1 MVNTKLEE
9 QLMNCQSLLPD
20 QLSDIARS
28 KLDETYQIIKET
40 DNSISPIQ
48 RKINVSRTFN
58 KWWVS
63 TAAAAILGLTLIAS
77 GFVSPAMA
85 DALKQIPVLGQIYSL
100 WGEKNLD
107 PGLQQAEEFITNV
120 NQSVTHGKV
129 TMNIPTLLF
138 DGTRILMNVT
148 TPGNRL
154 ASEPNSPPSDA
165 NKGAVDKFEVLY
177 KGQPLLWN
185 YEHMDGETASSIMV
199 EVFSTYYEP
208 RTTTQTVQFPDQFD
222 LTVNVTL
229 KGYDVPFQ
237 FVLPITKSTPVTVL
251 TSEETKHHDN
261 INLLN
266 SKLEISPIT
275 TQLSVEYKTK
285 PGQSIEEML
294 ASIPSK
300 YKKSNEHGSIIALQ
314 YDIVDEHG
322 VQLKPIGGH
331 PISESYKIRFEPFKT
346 LPSTVTI
353 KPYLVVS
360 EGQAPDGVKGLWED
374 KNMVKEYIPELET
387 VFSVQ

>member
-9 QLMNCQSLLPD
+9 QLKNCQSLLPA

-28 KLDETYQIIKET
+28 KLNETYQIIRET
-40 DNSISPIQ
+40 DNSTSPIQ
-48 RKINVSRTFN
+48 RKMDTSRTFN
-58 KWWVS
+58 KWLIS
-63 TAAAAILGLTLIAS
+63 TAAAAILGVTVLAS

-85 DALKQIPVLGQIYSL
+85 GALKQIPVLGQIYSL

-107 PGLQQAEEFITNV
+107 PGVQQAGDFITNV
-120 NQSVTHGKV
+120 NQSVTHSEV

-138 DGTRILMNVT
+138 DGTRILMNLT

-177 KGQPLLWN
+177 KGQPLLWS

-199 EVFSTYYEP
+199 QVLNTYYDP
-208 RTTTQTVQFPDQFD
+208 STTTQTVQFPDQFD

-229 KGYDVPFQ
+229 KGYDVPFE
-237 FVLPITKSTPVTVL
+237 FVLPVTKSTPVTAL

-261 INLLN
+261 INLQI
-266 SKLEISPIT
+266 SKVEITPIT
-275 TQLSVEYKTK
+275 TQVSIEYKTK
-285 PGQSIEEML
+285 PGQSVEEML

-300 YKKSNEHGSIIALQ
+300 YKGANGGVIALQ
-314 YDIVDEHG
+314 FDIVDERG
-322 VQLKPIGGH
+322 IQLKPIGAH
-331 PISESYKIRFEPFKT
+331 PLSESYNVRFEPFKT
-346 LPSTVTI
+346 IPNTVTI

-360 EGQAPDGVKGLWED
+360 EGQAPAGTKGLWED
-374 KNMVKEYIPELET
+374 NNMVKEYIPELET
-387 VFSVQ
+387 VLSVQ

>member
-9 QLMNCQSLLPD
+9 QLKNCQSLLPA

-28 KLDETYQIIKET
+28 KLNETYQIIRET
-40 DNSISPIQ
+40 DNSTSPIQ
-48 RKINVSRTFN
+48 RKMDASRTFN
-58 KWWVS
+58 KWLIS
-63 TAAAAILGLTLIAS
+63 TAAAAILGVTVLAS

-85 DALKQIPVLGQIYSL
+85 GALKQIPVLGQIYSL

-107 PGLQQAEEFITNV
+107 PGVQQAGDFITNV
-120 NQSVTHGKV
+120 NQSVTHSEV

-138 DGTRILMNVT
+138 DGTRILMNLT

-177 KGQPLLWN
+177 KGQPLLWS

-199 EVFSTYYEP
+199 QVLNTYYDP
-208 RTTTQTVQFPDQFD
+208 STTTQTVQFPDQFD

-229 KGYDVPFQ
+229 KGYDVPFE
-237 FVLPITKSTPVTVL
+237 FVLPVTKSTPVTAL

-261 INLLN
+261 INLQI
-266 SKLEISPIT
+266 SKVEITPIT
-275 TQLSVEYKTK
+275 TQVSIEYKTK
-285 PGQSIEEML
+285 PGQSVEEML

-300 YKKSNEHGSIIALQ
+300 YKGANGGVIALQ
-314 YDIVDEHG
+314 FDIVDERG
-322 VQLKPIGGH
+322 VQLKPIGAH
-331 PISESYKIRFEPFKT
+331 PLSESYNVRFEPFKT
-346 LPSTVTI
+346 IPNTVTI

-360 EGQAPDGVKGLWED
+360 EGQAPAGTKGLWED
-374 KNMVKEYIPELET
+374 NNMVKEYIPELET
-387 VFSVQ
+387 VLSVQ

>member
-9 QLMNCQSLLPD
+9 QLKNCQSLLPD

-28 KLDETYQIIKET
+28 KLNETYQIIRET

-48 RKINVSRTFN
+48 RKIDVSRTFN

-63 TAAAAILGLTLIAS
+63 TAAAAILGVTLLVS
-77 GFVSPAMA
+77 GFVSPAIA

-107 PGLQQAEEFITNV
+107 PGVQQAEDFITNV
-120 NQSVTHGKV
+120 NQSVTHGDV

-138 DGTRILMNVT
+138 DGTRILMNLT

-177 KGQPLLWN
+177 KGQPLLWS

-199 EVFSTYYEP
+199 QVLNTYYEP
-208 RTTTQTVQFPDQFD
+208 STTTQTVQFPDQFD
-222 LTVNVTL
+222 LTVNVSL
-229 KGYDVPFQ
+229 KGYDVPFE
-237 FVLPITKSTPVTVL
+237 FVLPVTTSTPVTAL

-261 INLLN
+261 INLQI
-266 SKLEISPIT
+266 SKVEITPIT
-275 TQLSVEYKTK
+275 TQVSIEYKTK
-285 PGQSIEEML
+285 PGQSVEEML

-300 YKKSNEHGSIIALQ
+300 YKGANGGVIALQ
-314 YDIVDEHG
+314 FDIVDERG
-322 VQLKPIGGH
+322 VQLKPVGAH
-331 PISESYKIRFEPFKT
+331 PLSESYNIRFEPFKT
-346 LPSTVTI
+346 IPSTVTI

-360 EGQAPDGVKGLWED
+360 EGQAPAGTKGLWED
-374 KNMVKEYIPELET
+374 NNMVKEYIPELET
-387 VFSVQ
+387 VLSVQ

>member
-9 QLMNCQSLLPD
+9 QLKNCQSLLPA

-28 KLDETYQIIKET
+28 KLNETYQIIRET
-40 DNSISPIQ
+40 DNSTSPIQ
-48 RKINVSRTFN
+48 RKMDTSRTFN
-58 KWWVS
+58 KWLIS
-63 TAAAAILGLTLIAS
+63 TAAAAILGVTVLAS

-85 DALKQIPVLGQIYSL
+85 GALKQIPVLGQIYSL

-107 PGLQQAEEFITNV
+107 PGVQQAGDFITNV
-120 NQSVTHGKV
+120 NQSVTHSDV

-138 DGTRILMNVT
+138 DGTRILMNLT

-177 KGQPLLWN
+177 KGQPLLWS

-199 EVFSTYYEP
+199 QVLNTYYDP
-208 RTTTQTVQFPDQFD
+208 STTTQTVQFPDQFD

-229 KGYDVPFQ
+229 KGYDVPFE
-237 FVLPITKSTPVTVL
+237 FVLPVTKSTPVTAL

-261 INLLN
+261 INLQI
-266 SKLEISPIT
+266 SKVEITPIT
-275 TQLSVEYKTK
+275 TQVSIEYKTK
-285 PGQSIEEML
+285 PGQSVEEML

-300 YKKSNEHGSIIALQ
+300 YKGANGGVIALQ
-314 YDIVDEHG
+314 FDIVDERG
-322 VQLKPIGGH
+322 VQLKPIGAH
-331 PISESYKIRFEPFKT
+331 PLSESYNVRFEPFKT
-346 LPSTVTI
+346 IPNTVTI

-360 EGQAPDGVKGLWED
+360 EGQAPAGTKGLWED
-374 KNMVKEYIPELET
+374 NNMVKEYIPELET
-387 VFSVQ
+387 VLSVQ

>member
-9 QLMNCQSLLPD
+9 QLKNCQSLLPD
-20 QLSDIARS
+20 QLSDITRS
-28 KLDETYQIIKET
+28 KLNETYQIIRET
-40 DNSISPIQ
+40 DNSISSIQ
-48 RKINVSRTFN
+48 RKTNVSRTFN
-58 KWWVS
+58 NWGVS
-63 TAAAAILGLTLIAS
+63 TAAAAILGVTLIAS
-77 GFVSPAMA
+77 GFVSPVMA

-100 WGEKNLD
+100 WGENNED
-107 PGLQQAEEFITNV
+107 PGIQQAEDFITNV

-154 ASEPNSPPSDA
+154 YSEPNSLPSDA

-177 KGQPLLWN
+177 KGQPLVWD
-185 YEHMDGETASSIMV
+185 YQFMDGETASSLIV
-199 EVFSTYYEP
+199 QVSST
-208 RTTTQTVQFPDQFD
+208 TSTTQTVQFPDQFD

-237 FVLPITKSTPVTVL
+237 FVLPITKSTPITVL

-261 INLLN
+261 INLQI
-266 SKLEISPIT
+266 SKLEITPIT

-285 PGQSIEEML
+285 RGQSTEEML

-300 YKKSNEHGSIIALQ
+300 YKGADGGIIALQ

-322 VQLKPIGGH
+322 VQLKPIGSH
-331 PISESYKIRFEPFKT
+331 PISESYNILFEPFKT
-346 LPSTVTI
+346 LPRTVTI

-360 EGQAPDGVKGLWED
+360 EGQAPAGVKGRWED
-374 KNMVKEYIPELET
+374 KNMVKKYIPELET
-387 VFSVQ
+387 VLSVQ

>member
-9 QLMNCQSLLPD
+9 QLKNCQSLLPD
-20 QLSDIARS
+20 QLSDITRS
-28 KLDETYQIIKET
+28 KLNETYHIIRET

-48 RKINVSRTFN
+48 GKIKGTRTIN

-63 TAAAAILGLTLIAS
+63 TAAAAILGVTIIAS
-77 GFVSPAMA
+77 GFVSPVMA

-107 PGLQQAEEFITNV
+107 PGVQQSEEFITKI
-120 NQSVTHGKV
+120 NQSVTHGNV

-138 DGTRILMNVT
+138 DGNRILMNIT

-165 NKGAVDKFEVLY
+165 NKGAVDTLEVLY
-177 KGQPLLWN
+177 EGQNLN
-185 YEHMDGETASSIMV
+185 SGYEYMDGETASSMIV
-199 EVFSTYYEP
+199 NVNS
-208 RTTTQTVQFPDQFD
+208 RISIDQSIQFPEHFE

-229 KGYDVPFQ
+229 KGYDEPFQ
-237 FVLPITKSTPVTVL
+237 FVVPVTKSTPVTAL

-261 INLLN
+261 INLQI
-266 SKLEISPIT
+266 SKLVITPIT

-285 PGQSIEEML
+285 PGQSVEEML

-300 YKKSNEHGSIIALQ
+300 YKGANGGVIALGF
-314 YDIVDEHG
+314 DIEDENG
-322 VQLKPIGGH
+322 VQLKPVEGH
-331 PISESYKIRFEPFKT
+331 PVSESYNILFEPFKT
-346 LPSTVTI
+346 LPRTVTI
-353 KPYLVVS
+353 KPYLIVFPGETPAGATGLV
-360 EGQAPDGVKGLWED
+360 EVKNIG
-374 KNMVKEYIPELET
+374 KEYIPELET

>member
-9 QLMNCQSLLPD
+9 QLKNCQSLLPD
-20 QLSDIARS
+20 QLSDIARA
-28 KLDETYQIIKET
+28 KLNETYQIIRET

-48 RKINVSRTFN
+48 RKTNVSRTFN
-58 KWWVS
+58 KWWLS
-63 TAAAAILGLTLIAS
+63 TAAAAILGVTILAS

-100 WGEKNLD
+100 WGENNGD
-107 PGLQQAEEFITNV
+107 PGVQKAEDFITNV
-120 NQSVTHGKV
+120 NQSVTHGDV

-138 DGTRILMNVT
+138 DGTRILMNLT

-165 NKGAVDKFEVLY
+165 NKGAVDTLEVLY
-177 KGQPLLWN
+177 KGQSLLWS

-199 EVFSTYYEP
+199 EVLNTYYEP
-208 RTTTQTVQFPDQFD
+208 STTTQTVQFPDQFD

-237 FVLPITKSTPVTVL
+237 FVLPVTKSTPVTVL
-251 TSEETKHHDN
+251 TSEETKHQDN
-261 INLLN
+261 INLQI
-266 SKLEISPIT
+266 SKVEITPIT
-275 TQLSVEYKTK
+275 TQVSVEYKTK
-285 PGQSIEEML
+285 PGQSVEEML

-300 YKKSNEHGSIIALQ
+300 YKGANGGIIALQ
-314 YDIVDEHG
+314 FDIVDENG
-322 VQLKPIGGH
+322 VQLKPIGAH
-331 PISESYKIRFEPFKT
+331 PISESYNIRFEPFKT
-346 LPSTVTI
+346 IPSTVTI

-360 EGQAPDGVKGLWED
+360 EGQAPAGVKGRWED
-374 KNMVKEYIPELET
+374 NNMVKEYIPELET
-387 VFSVQ
+387 VLSVQ

>member
-1 MVNTKLEE
+1 MVNTKLEK
-9 QLMNCQSLLPD
+9 QLKNCQSLLPD

-28 KLDETYQIIKET
+28 KLNETYQIIRET

-48 RKINVSRTFN
+48 RKIDVSRTFN

-63 TAAAAILGLTLIAS
+63 TAAAAILGVTLLAS
-77 GFVSPAMA
+77 GFVSPAIA

-107 PGLQQAEEFITNV
+107 PGVQQAEDFITNV
-120 NQSVTHGKV
+120 NQSVTHGDV

-138 DGTRILMNVT
+138 DGTRILMNLT

-177 KGQPLLWN
+177 KGQPLLWS

-199 EVFSTYYEP
+199 QVLNTYYEP
-208 RTTTQTVQFPDQFD
+208 STTTQTVQFPDQFD
-222 LTVNVTL
+222 LTVNITL
-229 KGYDVPFQ
+229 KGYDVPFE
-237 FVLPITKSTPVTVL
+237 FVLPVTTSTPVTAL

-261 INLLN
+261 INLQI
-266 SKLEISPIT
+266 SKVEITPIT
-275 TQLSVEYKTK
+275 TQVSIEYKTK
-285 PGQSIEEML
+285 PGQSVEEML

-300 YKKSNEHGSIIALQ
+300 YKGANGGVIALQ
-314 YDIVDEHG
+314 FDIVDERG
-322 VQLKPIGGH
+322 VQLKPVGAH
-331 PISESYKIRFEPFKT
+331 PVSESYNVHFEPFKT
-346 LPSTVTI
+346 IPSTVTI

-360 EGQAPDGVKGLWED
+360 EGQAPAGTKGLWED
-374 KNMVKEYIPELET
+374 NNMVKEYIPELET
-387 VFSVQ
+387 VLSVQ

>member
-9 QLMNCQSLLPD
+9 QLKNCQSLLPD

-28 KLDETYQIIKET
+28 KLNETYQIIRKT

-48 RKINVSRTFN
+48 RKIDVSRTFN

-63 TAAAAILGLTLIAS
+63 TAAAAILGVTLLAS
-77 GFVSPAMA
+77 GFVSPAIA

-107 PGLQQAEEFITNV
+107 PGVQQAEDFITNV
-120 NQSVTHGKV
+120 NQSVTHGDV

-138 DGTRILMNVT
+138 DGTRILMNLT

-177 KGQPLLWN
+177 KGQPLLWS

-199 EVFSTYYEP
+199 QVLNTYYEP
-208 RTTTQTVQFPDQFD
+208 STTTQTVQFPDQFD

-229 KGYDVPFQ
+229 KGYDVPFE
-237 FVLPITKSTPVTVL
+237 FVLPVTTSTPVTAL

-261 INLLN
+261 INLQI
-266 SKLEISPIT
+266 SKVEITPIT
-275 TQLSVEYKTK
+275 TQVSIEYKTK
-285 PGQSIEEML
+285 PGQSVEEML

-300 YKKSNEHGSIIALQ
+300 YKGANGGVIALQ
-314 YDIVDEHG
+314 FDIVDERG
-322 VQLKPIGGH
+322 VQLKPVGAH
-331 PISESYKIRFEPFKT
+331 PVSESYNVHFEPFKT
-346 LPSTVTI
+346 IPSTVTI

-360 EGQAPDGVKGLWED
+360 EGQAPAGTKGLWED
-374 KNMVKEYIPELET
+374 NNMVKEYIPELET
-387 VFSVQ
+387 VLSVQ

>member
-9 QLMNCQSLLPD
+9 QLKSCQSLLPD

-28 KLDETYQIIKET
+28 KLNETYQIIRET

-48 RKINVSRTFN
+48 KKKNVSRTFN
-58 KWWVS
+58 KWWAS
-63 TAAAAILGLTLIAS
+63 TAAAAILGVTLIAS

-85 DALKQIPVLGQIYSL
+85 DALKQIPLLGQIYSL
-100 WGEKNLD
+100 WGENNGD
-107 PGLQQAEEFITNV
+107 PGVQQADDFITNV
-120 NQSVTHGKV
+120 NQSVTHGEV

-138 DGTRILMNVT
+138 DGTRILMNIT

-177 KGQPLLWN
+177 KGQPLLWS
-185 YEHMDGETASSIMV
+185 YEHMDGETASSIIV
-199 EVFSTYYEP
+199 DVTN
-208 RTTTQTVQFPDQFD
+208 TTSINQTVQFPDQFD

-237 FVLPITKSTPVTVL
+237 FVLPVTKSTPVTVL

-261 INLLN
+261 INLQIG
-266 SKLEISPIT
+266 KVEITPIT
-275 TQLSVEYKTK
+275 TQVSVEYKTK
-285 PGQSIEEML
+285 PGQSVEEML

-300 YKKSNEHGSIIALQ
+300 YKGANGGIIALNF
-314 YDIVDEHG
+314 DIVDENG
-322 VQLKPIGGH
+322 VQLKPIGAH
-331 PISESYKIRFEPFKT
+331 PISESYNIRFEPFKT
-346 LPSTVTI
+346 IPSTVTI

-360 EGQAPDGVKGLWED
+360 EGQAPAGVKGRWED
-374 KNMVKEYIPELET
+374 NNMVKEYIPELET
-387 VFSVQ
+387 VLSVQ

>member
-1 MVNTKLEE
+1 
-9 QLMNCQSLLPD
+9 
-20 QLSDIARS
+20 
-28 KLDETYQIIKET
+28 
-40 DNSISPIQ
+40 
-48 RKINVSRTFN
+48 
-58 KWWVS
+58 
-63 TAAAAILGLTLIAS
+63 
-77 GFVSPAMA
+77 
-85 DALKQIPVLGQIYSL
+85 
-100 WGEKNLD
+100 
-107 PGLQQAEEFITNV
+107 
-120 NQSVTHGKV
+120 
-129 TMNIPTLLF
+129 MNIPTLLF
-138 DGTRILMNVT
+138 DGTRILMNIA

-177 KGQPLLWN
+177 KDQPLLWN
-185 YEHMDGETASSIMV
+185 YEHMDGETASSLIV

-208 RTTTQTVQFPDQFD
+208 RTTQTTVQFPDQFD

-229 KGYDVPFQ
+229 KGYNVPFQ
-237 FVLPITKSTPVTVL
+237 FVLPVTRSTPVTVL

-261 INLLN
+261 INLQN
-266 SKLEISPIT
+266 SKLEITPIT

-285 PGQSIEEML
+285 PGQSLEEML

-300 YKKSNEHGSIIALQ
+300 YKGADGGVIALQ

-331 PISESYKIRFEPFKT
+331 PLSESYTIRFEPFKT
-346 LPSTVTI
+346 LPRTVTI

-360 EGQAPDGVKGLWED
+360 EGQAPAGVIGRWED

-387 VFSVQ
+387 VLSVQ

>member
-9 QLMNCQSLLPD
+9 QLKNCQSLLPD
-20 QLSDIARS
+20 QLSELTRS
-28 KLDETYQIIKET
+28 KLNETYQIIRET
-40 DNSISPIQ
+40 NHSIPPVQ
-48 RKINVSRTFN
+48 RKIEVSRTFN
-58 KWWVS
+58 KRWGSAV
-63 TAAAAILGLTLIAS
+63 AAAVLGLTLIAS
-77 GFVSPAMA
+77 GFVSPVMA
-85 DALKQIPVLGQIYSL
+85 NALKEIPVLGQIYSL
-100 WGEKNLD
+100 WGENNGD
-107 PGLQQAEEFITNV
+107 PGVQQAEDFITNV
-120 NQSVTHGKV
+120 NQSVTHGDV

-138 DGTRILMNVT
+138 DGTRILMNIT

-154 ASEPNSPPSDA
+154 DSEPNSPPSEA
-165 NKGAVDKFEVLY
+165 NKGAIDVDKFEVLY

-199 EVFSTYYEP
+199 EVLSTYYEP
-208 RTTTQTVQFPDQFD
+208 LATTQTIQFPDQFD

-237 FVLPITKSTPVTVL
+237 FVLPVTSSTPVTVL

-261 INLLN
+261 INLQI
-266 SKLEISPIT
+266 SKVEITPIT
-275 TQLSVEYKTK
+275 TQISVEYKTK
-285 PGQSIEEML
+285 SDQSVEEML

-300 YKKSNEHGSIIALQ
+300 YKGANGSVIALQ

-322 VQLKPIGGH
+322 VQLKPIGYH
-331 PISESYKIRFEPFKT
+331 PISESYNIRFEPFKT
-346 LPSTVTI
+346 LPRTITI

-360 EGQAPDGVKGLWED
+360 PGETPPETKGRVEV

>member
-9 QLMNCQSLLPD
+9 QLKNCQSLLPA

-28 KLDETYQIIKET
+28 KLNETYQIIRET
-40 DNSISPIQ
+40 DNSTSPIQ
-48 RKINVSRTFN
+48 RKMDTSRTFN
-58 KWWVS
+58 KWLIS
-63 TAAAAILGLTLIAS
+63 TAAAAILGVTVLAS

-85 DALKQIPVLGQIYSL
+85 SALKQIPVLGQIYSL

-107 PGLQQAEEFITNV
+107 PGVQQAGDFITNV
-120 NQSVTHGKV
+120 NQSVTHSEV

-138 DGTRILMNVT
+138 DGTRILMNLT

-177 KGQPLLWN
+177 KGQPLLWS

-199 EVFSTYYEP
+199 QVLNTYYDP
-208 RTTTQTVQFPDQFD
+208 STTTQTVQFPDQFD

-229 KGYDVPFQ
+229 KGYDVPFE
-237 FVLPITKSTPVTVL
+237 FVLPVTKSTPVTAL

-261 INLLN
+261 INLQI
-266 SKLEISPIT
+266 SKVEITPIT
-275 TQLSVEYKTK
+275 TQVSIEYKTK
-285 PGQSIEEML
+285 PGQSVEEML

-300 YKKSNEHGSIIALQ
+300 YKGANGGVIALQ
-314 YDIVDEHG
+314 FDIVDERG
-322 VQLKPIGGH
+322 VQLKPIGAH
-331 PISESYKIRFEPFKT
+331 PLSESYNVRFEPFKT
-346 LPSTVTI
+346 IPNTVTI

-360 EGQAPDGVKGLWED
+360 EGQAPAGTKGLWED
-374 KNMVKEYIPELET
+374 NNMVKEYIPELET
-387 VFSVQ
+387 VLSVQ

>member
-1 MVNTKLEE
+1 MVNTKLEK
-9 QLMNCQSLLPD
+9 QLKNCQSLLPD

-28 KLDETYQIIKET
+28 KLNETYQIIRET

-48 RKINVSRTFN
+48 RKIDVSRTFN

-63 TAAAAILGLTLIAS
+63 TAAAAILGVTLLAS

-107 PGLQQAEEFITNV
+107 PGVQQAEDFITNV
-120 NQSVTHGKV
+120 NQSVTHGDV

-138 DGTRILMNVT
+138 DGTRILMNLT

-177 KGQPLLWN
+177 KGQPLLWS

-199 EVFSTYYEP
+199 QVLNTYYEP
-208 RTTTQTVQFPDQFD
+208 STTTQTVQFPDQFD

-229 KGYDVPFQ
+229 KGYDVPFE
-237 FVLPITKSTPVTVL
+237 FVLPVTTSTPVTAL

-261 INLLN
+261 INLQI
-266 SKLEISPIT
+266 SKVEITPIT
-275 TQLSVEYKTK
+275 TQVSIEYKTK
-285 PGQSIEEML
+285 PGQSVEEML

-300 YKKSNEHGSIIALQ
+300 YKGANGGVIALQ
-314 YDIVDEHG
+314 FDIVDERG
-322 VQLKPIGGH
+322 VQLKPVGAH
-331 PISESYKIRFEPFKT
+331 PVSESYNVHFEPFKT
-346 LPSTVTI
+346 IPSTVTI

-360 EGQAPDGVKGLWED
+360 EGQAPAGTKGLWED
-374 KNMVKEYIPELET
+374 NNMVKEYIPELET
-387 VFSVQ
+387 VLSVQ

>member
-9 QLMNCQSLLPD
+9 QLKNCQSLLPD

-28 KLDETYQIIKET
+28 KLNKTYQIIRET
-40 DNSISPIQ
+40 DNSISPIP
-48 RKINVSRTFN
+48 RKIDVSRTFN

-63 TAAAAILGLTLIAS
+63 TSVAAILGVTFIAS
-77 GFVSPAMA
+77 GFVSPAIA

-100 WGEKNLD
+100 WSEKNAD
-107 PGLQQAEEFITNV
+107 PGVQQAEDFITNV

-138 DGTRILMNVT
+138 DGTRILMNIT

-165 NKGAVDKFEVLY
+165 NKGSVDKFEVLY

-185 YEHMDGETASSIMV
+185 YEHMDGETASSLIV

-208 RTTTQTVQFPDQFD
+208 RTTQTTVQFPDQFD

-237 FVLPITKSTPVTVL
+237 FVLPVTKSAPVTV
-251 TSEETKHHDN
+251 
-261 INLLN
+261 
-266 SKLEISPIT
+266 
-275 TQLSVEYKTK
+275 
-285 PGQSIEEML
+285 
-294 ASIPSK
+294 
-300 YKKSNEHGSIIALQ
+300 
-314 YDIVDEHG
+314 
-322 VQLKPIGGH
+322 
-331 PISESYKIRFEPFKT
+331 
-346 LPSTVTI
+346 
-353 KPYLVVS
+353 
-360 EGQAPDGVKGLWED
+360 
-374 KNMVKEYIPELET
+374 
-387 VFSVQ
+387 

>member
-9 QLMNCQSLLPD
+9 QLKNCQSLLPD

-28 KLDETYQIIKET
+28 KLNETYQIIRET
-40 DNSISPIQ
+40 DNSISPVQ
-48 RKINVSRTFN
+48 RKMDASRTFN
-58 KWWVS
+58 KWLIS
-63 TAAAAILGLTLIAS
+63 TAAAAILGVTVLAS

-85 DALKQIPVLGQIYSL
+85 GALKQIPVLGQIYSL

-107 PGLQQAEEFITNV
+107 PGVQQAGDFITNV
-120 NQSVTHGKV
+120 NQSVTHSEV

-138 DGTRILMNVT
+138 DGTRILMNLT

-177 KGQPLLWN
+177 KGQPLLWS

-199 EVFSTYYEP
+199 QVLNTYYDP
-208 RTTTQTVQFPDQFD
+208 STTTQTVQFPDQFD

-229 KGYDVPFQ
+229 KGYDVPFE
-237 FVLPITKSTPVTVL
+237 FVLPVTKSTPVTAL

-261 INLLN
+261 INLQII
-266 SKLEISPIT
+266 KVEITPIT
-275 TQLSVEYKTK
+275 TQVSIEYKTK
-285 PGQSIEEML
+285 PGQSVEEML

-300 YKKSNEHGSIIALQ
+300 YKGANGGVIALQ
-314 YDIVDEHG
+314 FDIVDERG
-322 VQLKPIGGH
+322 VQLKPIGAH
-331 PISESYKIRFEPFKT
+331 PLSESYNVRFEPFKT
-346 LPSTVTI
+346 IPNTVTI

-360 EGQAPDGVKGLWED
+360 EGQAPAGTKGLWED
-374 KNMVKEYIPELET
+374 NNMVKEYIPELET
-387 VFSVQ
+387 VLSVQ

>member
-9 QLMNCQSLLPD
+9 QLKNCQSLLPD

-28 KLDETYQIIKET
+28 KLNETYQIIRET
-40 DNSISPIQ
+40 DNSISPVQ
-48 RKINVSRTFN
+48 KKKNVSKIFN
-58 KWWVS
+58 KWLIS
-63 TAAAAILGLTLIAS
+63 TAAAAILGVTVLAS
-77 GFVSPAMA
+77 GLVSPAMA

-107 PGLQQAEEFITNV
+107 PGVQQAEDFITNV
-120 NQSVTHGKV
+120 NQSVTHGDV

-138 DGTRILMNVT
+138 DGTRILMNIT
-148 TPGNRL
+148 TLGNRL

-177 KGQPLLWN
+177 KGQPLLWS

-199 EVFSTYYEP
+199 QVLNTYYEP
-208 RTTTQTVQFPDQFD
+208 STTTQTVQFPDQFD

-229 KGYDVPFQ
+229 KGYDVPFE
-237 FVLPITKSTPVTVL
+237 FVLPVTKSTPVTAL

-261 INLLN
+261 INLQI
-266 SKLEISPIT
+266 SKVEITPIT
-275 TQLSVEYKTK
+275 TQVSIEYKTK
-285 PGQSIEEML
+285 PGQSVEEML

-300 YKKSNEHGSIIALQ
+300 YKGANGGVIALQ
-314 YDIVDEHG
+314 FDIVDERG
-322 VQLKPIGGH
+322 VQLKPIGAH
-331 PISESYKIRFEPFKT
+331 PLSESYNVRFEPFKT
-346 LPSTVTI
+346 IPSTVTI

-360 EGQAPDGVKGLWED
+360 EGQAPAGTKGLWENN
-374 KNMVKEYIPELET
+374 NMVKEYIPELET
-387 VFSVQ
+387 VLSVQ

>member
-1 MVNTKLEE
+1 MNTKLEE
-9 QLMNCQSLLPD
+9 QLKNCQSLLPD

-28 KLDETYQIIKET
+28 KLNETYQIIRDT

-48 RKINVSRTFN
+48 RKTNVSRTLN

-63 TAAAAILGLTLIAS
+63 TAAAAILGVTLIAS

-107 PGLQQAEEFITNV
+107 PGLQQAEDFITNV
-120 NQSVTHGKV
+120 NQSVTHGNV

-138 DGTRILMNVT
+138 DGTRILMNIT

-177 KGQPLLWN
+177 NGQPLQWG

-199 EVFSTYYEP
+199 QVFSTYYEP
-208 RTTTQTVQFPDQFD
+208 RTTTPTIQFPDQFD

-237 FVLPITKSTPVTVL
+237 FVVPVTRSTPITVL

-261 INLLN
+261 INLQN
-266 SKLEISPIT
+266 SKLEITPIT

-285 PGQSIEEML
+285 PGQSVEEML

-300 YKKSNEHGSIIALQ
+300 YKGANGGVIALQ

-331 PISESYKIRFEPFKT
+331 PLSESYNVLFEPFKT
-346 LPSTVTI
+346 QPRTVTI
-353 KPYLVVS
+353 KPYLIVS
-360 EGQAPDGVKGLWED
+360 EGQAPAGAIGLVEVK
-374 KNMVKEYIPELET
+374 NIVKEYIPELET

>member
-9 QLMNCQSLLPD
+9 QLKNCQSLLPD

-28 KLDETYQIIKET
+28 KLNETYQIIRET

-48 RKINVSRTFN
+48 RKTNVSRTIN

-63 TAAAAILGLTLIAS
+63 TAAAAILGVTLIAS

-100 WGEKNLD
+100 WGENNGD
-107 PGLQQAEEFITNV
+107 PGVQQAEDFITNV
-120 NQSVTHGKV
+120 NQSVTHGNV

-154 ASEPNSPPSDA
+154 VSEPNSPPSDA
-165 NKGAVDKFEVLY
+165 NKGAVDTLEVLY
-177 KGQPLLWN
+177 KGQPLSWD
-185 YEHMDGETASSIMV
+185 YEYMDGETTSSIMV
-199 EVFSTYYEP
+199 QVTSTISVN
-208 RTTTQTVQFPDQFD
+208 QSVQFPDQFD

-229 KGYDVPFQ
+229 KGYDVPFE
-237 FVLPITKSTPVTVL
+237 FVLPVTKSTPVTVL

-261 INLLN
+261 INLQI
-266 SKLEISPIT
+266 SKLEITPIT

-300 YKKSNEHGSIIALQ
+300 YKGADGGIIALNF
-314 YDIVDEHG
+314 DIVDENG
-322 VQLKPIGGH
+322 VQLKPIGAH
-331 PISESYKIRFEPFKT
+331 PISESYNIRFEPFKT
-346 LPSTVTI
+346 IPRTVTI

-360 EGQAPDGVKGLWED
+360 EGQAPAGVKGRWED
-374 KNMVKEYIPELET
+374 KNMVKKYIPELET

>member
-9 QLMNCQSLLPD
+9 QLKNCQSLLPA

-28 KLDETYQIIKET
+28 KLNETYQIIRET

-48 RKINVSRTFN
+48 RKMDASRTFN
-58 KWWVS
+58 KWLIS
-63 TAAAAILGLTLIAS
+63 TAAAAILGVTVLAS

-85 DALKQIPVLGQIYSL
+85 GALKQIPVLGQIYSL

-107 PGLQQAEEFITNV
+107 PGVQQAGDFITNV
-120 NQSVTHGKV
+120 NQSVTHSEV

-138 DGTRILMNVT
+138 DGTRILMNLT

-177 KGQPLLWN
+177 KGQPLLWS

-199 EVFSTYYEP
+199 QVLNTYHDP
-208 RTTTQTVQFPDQFD
+208 STTTQTVQFPDQFD
-222 LTVNVTL
+222 LIVNVTL
-229 KGYDVPFQ
+229 KGYDVPFE
-237 FVLPITKSTPVTVL
+237 FVLPVTKSTPVTAL

-261 INLLN
+261 INLQI
-266 SKLEISPIT
+266 SKVEITPIT
-275 TQLSVEYKTK
+275 TQVSIEYKTK

-300 YKKSNEHGSIIALQ
+300 YKGANGGVIALQ
-314 YDIVDEHG
+314 FDIVDERG
-322 VQLKPIGGH
+322 VQLKPIGAH
-331 PISESYKIRFEPFKT
+331 PLSESYNVRFEPFKT
-346 LPSTVTI
+346 IPNTVTI

-360 EGQAPDGVKGLWED
+360 EGQAPAGTKGLWED
-374 KNMVKEYIPELET
+374 NNMVKEYIPELET
-387 VFSVQ
+387 VLSVQ

>member
-9 QLMNCQSLLPD
+9 QLKSCQSLLPD

-28 KLDETYQIIKET
+28 KLNETYQIIRET
-40 DNSISPIQ
+40 DNSNSHVQ
-48 RKINVSRTFN
+48 KKKNVSKSFN
-58 KWWVS
+58 RWWIS
-63 TAAAAILGLTLIAS
+63 TAAAAILGVTVLAS

-100 WGEKNLD
+100 WGENNGD
-107 PGLQQAEEFITNV
+107 PGVQQAEDFITNV
-120 NQSVTHGKV
+120 NQSVTHGNV

-138 DGTRILMNVT
+138 DGTRILMNIT

-177 KGQPLLWN
+177 KGQPLLWS

-199 EVFSTYYEP
+199 QVLDTYYEP
-208 RTTTQTVQFPDQFD
+208 STTTQTVQFPDQFD

-229 KGYDVPFQ
+229 KGYDAPFE
-237 FVLPITKSTPVTVL
+237 FVLPVTKSTPVTAL

-261 INLLN
+261 INLQI
-266 SKLEISPIT
+266 SKVEITPIT
-275 TQLSVEYKTK
+275 TQLSIEYTTK
-285 PGQSIEEML
+285 PGQSKEEML
-294 ASIPSK
+294 ASVPSK
-300 YKKSNEHGSIIALQ
+300 YKGANGSVIALQ
-314 YDIVDEHG
+314 FDIVDERG
-322 VQLKPIGGH
+322 VQLKPIGAH
-331 PISESYKIRFEPFKT
+331 PLSESYNVRFEPFKT
-346 LPSTVTI
+346 IPSTITI

-360 EGQAPDGVKGLWED
+360 EGQAPAGTTGLWED
-374 KNMVKEYIPELET
+374 NNMVKEYIPELET
-387 VFSVQ
+387 VLSVQ

>member
-9 QLMNCQSLLPD
+9 QLKNCQSLLPA
-20 QLSDIARS
+20 QLSDITRS
-28 KLDETYQIIKET
+28 KLNETYQIIRET

-48 RKINVSRTFN
+48 RKMDASRTFN
-58 KWWVS
+58 KWLIS
-63 TAAAAILGLTLIAS
+63 TAAAAILGVTVLAS

-85 DALKQIPVLGQIYSL
+85 GALKQIPVLGQIYSL

-107 PGLQQAEEFITNV
+107 PGVQQAGDFITNV
-120 NQSVTHGKV
+120 NQSVTHSEV

-138 DGTRILMNVT
+138 DGTRILMNLT

-177 KGQPLLWN
+177 KGQPLLWS

-199 EVFSTYYEP
+199 QVLNTYHDP
-208 RTTTQTVQFPDQFD
+208 STTTQTVQFPDQFD
-222 LTVNVTL
+222 LIVNVTL
-229 KGYDVPFQ
+229 KGYDVPFE
-237 FVLPITKSTPVTVL
+237 FVLPVTKSTPVTAL

-261 INLLN
+261 INLQI
-266 SKLEISPIT
+266 SKVEITPIT
-275 TQLSVEYKTK
+275 TQVSIEYKTK

-300 YKKSNEHGSIIALQ
+300 YKGANGGVIALQ
-314 YDIVDEHG
+314 FDIVDERG
-322 VQLKPIGGH
+322 VQLKPIGAH
-331 PISESYKIRFEPFKT
+331 PLSESYNVRFEPFKT
-346 LPSTVTI
+346 IPNTVTI

-360 EGQAPDGVKGLWED
+360 EGQAPAGTKGLWED
-374 KNMVKEYIPELET
+374 NNMVKEYIPELET
-387 VFSVQ
+387 VLSVQ

>member
-1 MVNTKLEE
+1 
-9 QLMNCQSLLPD
+9 MN
-20 QLSDIARS
+20 
-28 KLDETYQIIKET
+28 ETYQIIRET
-40 DNSISPIQ
+40 DNTISPIQ
-48 RKINVSRTFN
+48 RKTNVSRTFN

-63 TAAAAILGLTLIAS
+63 TVAAAILGVTLIAS
-77 GFVSPAMA
+77 GFVSPVMA
-85 DALKQIPVLGQIYSL
+85 VALKQIPVLGQIYSL

-107 PGLQQAEEFITNV
+107 PGLQQAEDFITNV

-129 TMNIPTLLF
+129 TMNVPTLLF

-165 NKGAVDKFEVLY
+165 NKGAVDTLEVLY
-177 KGQPLLWN
+177 KDQPLSWD
-185 YEHMDGETASSIMV
+185 YEFMDGETASSLMV
-199 EVFSTYYEP
+199 QVT
-208 RTTTQTVQFPDQFD
+208 RTTSINQTVQFPDQFD

-251 TSEETKHHDN
+251 TSKETKHHDN
-261 INLLN
+261 INLQI
-266 SKLEISPIT
+266 SKLEITPIT
-275 TQLSVEYKTK
+275 TQVSVEYKTK

-300 YKKSNEHGSIIALQ
+300 YKGADGGVIALQ

-322 VQLKPIGGH
+322 VQLKPIGAH
-331 PISESYKIRFEPFKT
+331 PLSESYTIRFEPFKT
-346 LPSTVTI
+346 LPRTVTI

-360 EGQAPDGVKGLWED
+360 EGQAPAGVIGRWED
-374 KNMVKEYIPELET
+374 NNMVKKYIPELET
-387 VFSVQ
+387 VLSVQ

>member
-9 QLMNCQSLLPD
+9 QLKNCQSLLPA

-28 KLDETYQIIKET
+28 KLNETYQIIRET

-48 RKINVSRTFN
+48 RKMDASRTFN
-58 KWWVS
+58 KWLIS
-63 TAAAAILGLTLIAS
+63 TAAAAILGVTVLAS

-85 DALKQIPVLGQIYSL
+85 GALKQIPVLGQIYSL

-107 PGLQQAEEFITNV
+107 PGVQQAGDFITNV
-120 NQSVTHGKV
+120 NQSVTHSDV

-138 DGTRILMNVT
+138 DGTRILMNLT

-177 KGQPLLWN
+177 KGQPLLWS

-199 EVFSTYYEP
+199 QVLNTYYDP
-208 RTTTQTVQFPDQFD
+208 STTTQTVQFPDQFD

-229 KGYDVPFQ
+229 KGYDVPFE
-237 FVLPITKSTPVTVL
+237 FVLPVTKSTPVTAL

-261 INLLN
+261 INLQI
-266 SKLEISPIT
+266 SKVEITPIT
-275 TQLSVEYKTK
+275 TQVSIEYKTK
-285 PGQSIEEML
+285 PGQSVEEML

-300 YKKSNEHGSIIALQ
+300 YKGANGGVIALQ
-314 YDIVDEHG
+314 FDIVDERG
-322 VQLKPIGGH
+322 VQLKPIGAH
-331 PISESYKIRFEPFKT
+331 PLSESYNVRFEPFKT
-346 LPSTVTI
+346 IPNTVTI
-353 KPYLVVS
+353 KPYLVIS
-360 EGQAPDGVKGLWED
+360 EGQALAGTKGLWED
-374 KNMVKEYIPELET
+374 NNMVKEYIPELET
-387 VFSVQ
+387 VLSVQ

>member
-1 MVNTKLEE
+1 MINTKLEE
-9 QLMNCQSLLPD
+9 QLKNCQSLLPD

-28 KLDETYQIIKET
+28 KLDETYQIIRET
-40 DNSISPIQ
+40 DNSTSPVQ
-48 RKINVSRTFN
+48 KKIDVSRTFN
-58 KWWVS
+58 KWWIS
-63 TAAAAILGLTLIAS
+63 TAAAATLGVTVLAS

-100 WGEKNLD
+100 WGENNGD
-107 PGLQQAEEFITNV
+107 PGVQQAEDFITNV
-120 NQSVTHGKV
+120 NQSVTHGDV

-138 DGTRILMNVT
+138 DGTRILMNIT

-165 NKGAVDKFEVLY
+165 NKGAVDTLEVLY
-177 KGQPLLWN
+177 KGQSLN
-185 YEHMDGETASSIMV
+185 AGYEFMDGETASSLMV
-199 EVFSTYYEP
+199 DVTST
-208 RTTTQTVQFPDQFD
+208 TSIDQTVQFPDQFD

-229 KGYDVPFQ
+229 KGYDVPFE
-237 FVLPITKSTPVTVL
+237 FVLPVTKSTPVTAL

-261 INLLN
+261 INLQI
-266 SKLEISPIT
+266 SKVEITPIT

-300 YKKSNEHGSIIALQ
+300 YKGADGGVIALQ
-314 YDIVDEHG
+314 FDIVDEHG
-322 VQLKPIGGH
+322 VQLKPVGAH
-331 PISESYKIRFEPFKT
+331 PLSESYNIRFEPFKT
-346 LPSTVTI
+346 IPSTVTI

-360 EGQAPDGVKGLWED
+360 EGQAPAGVKGRWED
-374 KNMVKEYIPELET
+374 NNMVKEYIPELET

>member
-9 QLMNCQSLLPD
+9 QLKNCQSLLPD

-28 KLDETYQIIKET
+28 KLNETYQIIRET
-40 DNSISPIQ
+40 DNSISPVQ
-48 RKINVSRTFN
+48 KKKNVSKTFN
-58 KWWVS
+58 KWLIS
-63 TAAAAILGLTLIAS
+63 TAAAAILGVTVLAS

-100 WGEKNLD
+100 WGENNGD
-107 PGLQQAEEFITNV
+107 PGVQQAEDFITNV
-120 NQSVTHGKV
+120 NQSVTHGNV

-138 DGTRILMNVT
+138 DGTRILMNIT

-165 NKGAVDKFEVLY
+165 NKGGVDKFEVLY
-177 KGQPLLWN
+177 KGQPLLWS

-199 EVFSTYYEP
+199 QVLNTYYEP
-208 RTTTQTVQFPDQFD
+208 STTTQTVQFPDQFD

-229 KGYDVPFQ
+229 KGYDVPFE
-237 FVLPITKSTPVTVL
+237 FVLPVTKSTPVTVL

-261 INLLN
+261 INLQI
-266 SKLEISPIT
+266 SKVEITPIT
-275 TQLSVEYKTK
+275 TQVSIEYKTK
-285 PGQSIEEML
+285 PGQSVEEML

-300 YKKSNEHGSIIALQ
+300 YKGANGGVIALQ
-314 YDIVDEHG
+314 FDIVDERG
-322 VQLKPIGGH
+322 VQLKPIGAH
-331 PISESYKIRFEPFKT
+331 PLSESYNVRFEPFKT
-346 LPSTVTI
+346 IPSTVTI

-360 EGQAPDGVKGLWED
+360 EGQAPAGTKGLWED
-374 KNMVKEYIPELET
+374 NNMVKEYIPELET
-387 VFSVQ
+387 VLSVQ